1 MMMKIFPLA
10 FLTLPAHSC
19 PTFGDSYW
27 AQLGDSCYSVS
38 HQAMDWGTA
47 QQVEISNK
55 CLKELSL
62 AV

>member
-10 FLTLPAHSC
+10 FLLTLPAHSC

-55 CLKELSL
+55 SLK
-62 AV
+62 